1 MFKKRSFFEKLTG
14 GLSLRDYDED
24 IFNDEDD
31 FEEDLEPAPK
41 SKKDSRESRKVPVS
55 NSSEKDW
62 IEETLEE
69 EDQVGELSVD
79 VYQTPSEIIVQ
90 TMVAGVRPED
100 LNVDITRDT
109 VTISGSRKESRN
121 VKEDDYHVQELY
133 WGSFSRTI
141 MLPEEVDPDEA
152 EATEKHGLLVLK
164 LPKIDKNRQTKL
176 KIKSI

>member
-24 IFNDEDD
+24 ILDDDDD
-31 FEEDLEPAPK
+31 FEDDVEEEPIR
-41 SKKDSRESRKVPVS
+41 KDSRKIPVT
-55 NSSEKDW
+55 NEREWMD
-62 IEETLEE
+62 EE
-69 EDQVGELSVD
+69 EEEQVGELSVD
-79 VYQTPSEIIVQ
+79 VYQNSSDIIVQ

-100 LNVDITRDT
+100 LSVDITRDT
-109 VTISGSRKESRN
+109 VTISGSRKEA
-121 VKEDDYHVQELY
+121 KTIKDDDYFTQELY

-141 MLPEEVDPDEA
+141 ALPEEVDPDEA
-152 EATEKHGLLVLK
+152 EATEKHGLLVLR

>member
-24 IFNDEDD
+24 VFDEEDD
-31 FEEDLEPAPK
+31 FESEDDFEPQK
-41 SKKDSRESRKVPVS
+41 ESKKISVT
-55 NSSEKDW
+55 NEKEW
-62 IEETLEE
+62 IEEEE
-69 EDQVGELSVD
+69 QIGELSVD
-79 VYQTPSEIIVQ
+79 VYQTNSDIVVQ
-90 TMVAGVRPED
+90 AMVAGVRPED

-109 VTISGSRKESRN
+109 VTISGSRKESKT
-121 VKEDDYHVQELY
+121 VKDDEYFTQELY

-141 MLPEEVDPDEA
+141 ALPEEVDPDEA

>member
-24 IFNDEDD
+24 IVDDDDD
-31 FEEDLEPAPK
+31 FEDDVEEEPT
-41 SKKDSRESRKVPVS
+41 KKESRKIPVT
-55 NSSEKDW
+55 NEREWAD
-62 IEETLEE
+62 EE
-69 EDQVGELSVD
+69 EEEQVGELSVD
-79 VYQTPSEIIVQ
+79 VYQTLSEIIVQ

-109 VTISGSRKESRN
+109 VTISGSRKEA
-121 VKEDDYHVQELY
+121 KTIKDDDYFTQELY

-141 MLPEEVDPDEA
+141 ALPEEVDPDEA

-176 KIKSI
+176 KIKSL

>member
-24 IFNDEDD
+24 ILDDEDD
-31 FEEDLEPAPK
+31 FEMEEDEPKKK
-41 SKKDSRESRKVPVS
+41 SSRKVPVT
-55 NSSEKDW
+55 NDKEWLDE
-62 IEETLEE
+62 IEQEE
-69 EDQVGELSVD
+69 SVGELSVD
-79 VYQTPSEIIVQ
+79 VYQTASEIIVQ

-109 VTISGSRKESRN
+109 VTISGSRKEAKLI
-121 VKEDDYHVQELY
+121 KEDDYHIKELY

-141 MLPEEVDPDEA
+141 ALPEEIDPDEA

>member
-24 IFNDEDD
+24 ILDDEDD
-31 FEEDLEPAPK
+31 FEQEEEFET
-41 SKKDSRESRKVPVS
+41 KKESRKVPVT
-55 NSSEKDW
+55 NDKEW
-62 IEETLEE
+62 IEE

-79 VYQTPSEIIVQ
+79 VYQTPSEIVVQ

-109 VTISGSRKESRN
+109 VTISGSRKESRT

-133 WGSFSRTI
+133 WGSFSRLI
-141 MLPEEVDPDEA
+141 DLPAEVEPEEA
-152 EATEKHGLLVLK
+152 EAVEKHGLIIIK
-164 LPKIDKNRQTKL
+164 LPKIDKQKRAS
-176 KIKSI
+176 IRVKSI

>member
-24 IFNDEDD
+24 ILDDEDD
-31 FEEDLEPAPK
+31 FEEDDVQEQPK
-41 SKKDSRESRKVPVS
+41 KESRKIPIT
-55 NSSEKDW
+55 NEKEW
-62 IEETLEE
+62 AEE
-69 EDQVGELSVD
+69 EEEEQVGELSVD
-79 VYQTPSEIIVQ
+79 VYQTASEIIVQ

-100 LNVDITRDT
+100 LNVEITRDT
-109 VTISGSRKESRN
+109 VTLSGNRKEARTI
-121 VKEDDYHVQELY
+121 KDEDYFTQELY

-176 KIKSI
+176 KIKSL

>member
-24 IFNDEDD
+24 ILDDEDD
-31 FEEDLEPAPK
+31 FESEEEFET
-41 SKKDSRESRKVPVS
+41 KKESRKVPVT
-55 NSSEKDW
+55 NDKEW
-62 IEETLEE
+62 IEE
-69 EDQVGELSVD
+69 EDQDGELSVD
-79 VYQTPSEIIVQ
+79 VYQTPSEIVVQ

-109 VTISGSRKESRN
+109 VTISGSRKESRT

-141 MLPEEVDPDEA
+141 ALPEEVDPDEA

>member
-24 IFNDEDD
+24 ILDDEDD
-31 FEEDLEPAPK
+31 FESEDEFEPK
-41 SKKDSRESRKVPVS
+41 KESKKISVT
-55 NSSEKDW
+55 NEKEW
-62 IEETLEE
+62 AEE
-69 EDQVGELSVD
+69 EDQIGELSVD
-79 VYQTPSEIIVQ
+79 VYQNNSEIIVQ
-90 TMVAGVRPED
+90 AMVAGVRPED

-109 VTISGSRKESRN
+109 VTISGSRKESKTVRD
-121 VKEDDYHVQELY
+121 EDYFTQELY

-141 MLPEEVDPDEA
+141 ALPEEVDPDEA

-164 LPKIDKNRQTKL
+164 LPKIDKNRQTKI

>member
-24 IFNDEDD
+24 ILDDEDD
-31 FEEDLEPAPK
+31 FESDDNFEQPK
-41 SKKDSRESRKVPVS
+41 KESKKITV
-55 NSSEKDW
+55 NNEKEW
-62 IEETLEE
+62 AEE
-69 EDQVGELSVD
+69 EEQIGELSVD
-79 VYQTPSEIIVQ
+79 VYQTGSDIIVQ
-90 TMVAGVRPED
+90 AMVAGVRPED

-109 VTISGSRKESRN
+109 VTISGSRKESKT
-121 VKEDDYHVQELY
+121 VKDDDYFTQELY

-141 MLPEEVDPDEA
+141 ALPEEVDPDEA

-164 LPKIDKNRQTKL
+164 LPKIDKNRQTKV

>member
-24 IFNDEDD
+24 ILDDEDD
-31 FEEDLEPAPK
+31 FESEEEFET
-41 SKKDSRESRKVPVS
+41 KKESRKVPVI
-55 NSSEKDW
+55 NDKEW
-62 IEETLEE
+62 IEE

-79 VYQTPSEIIVQ
+79 VYQTPSEIVVQ

-109 VTISGSRKESRN
+109 VTISGSRKESRT

-141 MLPEEVDPDEA
+141 SLPEEVDPDEA

>member
-24 IFNDEDD
+24 ILDDEDD
-31 FEEDLEPAPK
+31 FEGEDNFEPMK
-41 SKKDSRESRKVPVS
+41 ESKKVS
-55 NSSEKDW
+55 VTSDKEW
-62 IEETLEE
+62 VEE
-69 EDQVGELSVD
+69 EEQIGELSVD
-79 VYQTPSEIIVQ
+79 VYQTAGEIIVQ
-90 TMVAGVRPED
+90 AMVAGVRPED

-109 VTISGSRKESRN
+109 VTIGGSRKESRT
-121 VKEDDYHVQELY
+121 VKDDDYFTQELY

-141 MLPEEVDPDEA
+141 ALPEEVDPDEA

>member
-24 IFNDEDD
+24 ILDDEDD
-31 FEEDLEPAPK
+31 FEIEEDFRKEEP
-41 SKKDSRESRKVPVS
+41 KKESRKLPIT
-55 NSSEKDW
+55 NEREW
-62 IEETLEE
+62 AEE
-69 EDQVGELSVD
+69 EEQVGELSVD
-79 VYQTPSEIIVQ
+79 VYQTPSEIVVQ

-109 VTISGSRKESRN
+109 VTISGSRKESKTI
-121 VKEDDYHVQELY
+121 KEDDYHVQELY

-141 MLPEEVDPDEA
+141 ALPEEVDPDEA

>member
-24 IFNDEDD
+24 GFDD
-31 FEEDLEPAPK
+31 DDSFENSVEEPK
-41 SKKDSRESRKVPVS
+41 QKESRKLPIT
-55 NSSEKDW
+55 NEKEW
-62 IEETLEE
+62 APAEE
-69 EDQVGELSVD
+69 EEQVGELSVD
-79 VYQTPSEIIVQ
+79 VYQTPTDIVVQ

-100 LNVDITRDT
+100 LNVDITRDS
-109 VTISGSRKESRN
+109 VTIAGSRKESR
-121 VKEDDYHVQELY
+121 VIKDDDYHTQELY

-141 MLPEEVDPDEA
+141 LLPEEIDPDEA
-152 EATEKHGLLVLK
+152 EATEKHGLLVLR

>member
-31 FEEDLEPAPK
+31 FEEDLEPVK
-41 SKKDSRESRKVPVS
+41 NKKESRKVPVT
-55 NSSEKDW
+55 NDKDW
-62 IEETLEE
+62 MEEMEEAGE

-121 VKEDDYHVQELY
+121 VKEDDYHIQELY

>member
-24 IFNDEDD
+24 ILDDEDD
-31 FEEDLEPAPK
+31 FEGEDNFEPMK
-41 SKKDSRESRKVPVS
+41 ESKKVS
-55 NSSEKDW
+55 VTSDKEW
-62 IEETLEE
+62 AEE
-69 EDQVGELSVD
+69 EEQIGELSVD
-79 VYQTPSEIIVQ
+79 VYQTSGEIIVQ
-90 TMVAGVRPED
+90 AMVAGVRPED

-109 VTISGSRKESRN
+109 VTIGGSRKESRT
-121 VKEDDYHVQELY
+121 VKDDDYFTQELY

-141 MLPEEVDPDEA
+141 ALPEEVDPDEA

>member
-24 IFNDEDD
+24 ILNDEDD
-31 FEEDLEPAPK
+31 FENDLEEVPEK
-41 SKKDSRESRKVPVS
+41 ESRKLSVNKESVD
-55 NSSEKDW
+55 DW
-62 IEETLEE
+62 AEE
-69 EDQVGELSVD
+69 EQIGELSVD
-79 VYQTPSEIIVQ
+79 VYQTASEIIVQ

-109 VTISGSRKESRN
+109 VTISGSRKES
-121 VKEDDYHVQELY
+121 KTIKDDDYFTQELY

-141 MLPEEVDPDEA
+141 ALPEEVDPDEA

>member
-24 IFNDEDD
+24 ILDDEDD
-31 FEEDLEPAPK
+31 FEDDVLEEPK
-41 SKKDSRESRKVPVS
+41 KESRKIPVT
-55 NSSEKDW
+55 NEKEW
-62 IEETLEE
+62 IEEEE
-69 EDQVGELSVD
+69 EQVGELSVD
-79 VYQTPSEIIVQ
+79 VYQTASDIIVQ

-100 LNVDITRDT
+100 LNVEITRDT
-109 VTISGSRKESRN
+109 VTVSGSRKES
-121 VKEDDYHVQELY
+121 KTIKDEDYFTQELY

-176 KIKSI
+176 KIKSL

>member
-24 IFNDEDD
+24 ILDDEDD
-31 FEEDLEPAPK
+31 FEQEEEFET
-41 SKKDSRESRKVPVS
+41 KKESRKVPVTK
-55 NSSEKDW
+55 EKEW
-62 IEETLEE
+62 IDEE
-69 EDQVGELSVD
+69 EQVGELSVD
-79 VYQTPSEIIVQ
+79 VYQTPSEIVVQ

-109 VTISGSRKESRN
+109 VTISGSRKESRTI
-121 VKEDDYHVQELY
+121 KEDDYHVQELY

-141 MLPEEVDPDEA
+141 ALPEEVDPDEA

>member
-24 IFNDEDD
+24 ILDDEDD
-31 FEEDLEPAPK
+31 FEGEDNFEPMK
-41 SKKDSRESRKVPVS
+41 ESKKVS
-55 NSSEKDW
+55 VTSDKEW
-62 IEETLEE
+62 IEEEE
-69 EDQVGELSVD
+69 QIGELSVD
-79 VYQTPSEIIVQ
+79 VYQTSGEIIIQ
-90 TMVAGVRPED
+90 AMVAGVRPED

-109 VTISGSRKESRN
+109 VTIGGSRKES
-121 VKEDDYHVQELY
+121 KTIKDDDYFTQELY

-141 MLPEEVDPDEA
+141 ALPEEVDPDEA

>member
-31 FEEDLEPAPK
+31 FEEDLEPVK
-41 SKKDSRESRKVPVS
+41 NKKETRKVPVT
-55 NSSEKDW
+55 NEKDW

-79 VYQTPSEIIVQ
+79 VYQTASDIIVQ

-121 VKEDDYHVQELY
+121 VKEEDYHVQELY

>member
-24 IFNDEDD
+24 ILDDEDD
-31 FEEDLEPAPK
+31 FEEDDVLEQPK
-41 SKKDSRESRKVPVS
+41 KESRKIPIT
-55 NSSEKDW
+55 NEKEW
-62 IEETLEE
+62 TEE
-69 EDQVGELSVD
+69 EEEEQVGELSVD

-100 LNVDITRDT
+100 LNVEITRDT
-109 VTISGSRKESRN
+109 VTLSGNRKEARTI
-121 VKEDDYHVQELY
+121 KDEDYFTQELY

-152 EATEKHGLLVLK
+152 EATEKHGLLILK

-176 KIKSI
+176 KIKSL

>member
-24 IFNDEDD
+24 ILDDEDD
-31 FEEDLEPAPK
+31 FESEDSFEQ
-41 SKKDSRESRKVPVS
+41 KKESRKVPIT
-55 NSSEKDW
+55 NEKEW
-62 IEETLEE
+62 MEE
-69 EDQVGELSVD
+69 EEEQVGELSVD
-79 VYQTPSEIIVQ
+79 VYQTPNEIIVQ

-109 VTISGSRKESRN
+109 VTISGSRKESKT
-121 VKEDDYHVQELY
+121 VKDDDYFTQELY

-141 MLPEEVDPDEA
+141 ALPEEVDPDEA

>member
-24 IFNDEDD
+24 ILDDEDD
-31 FEEDLEPAPK
+31 FESEDDFQPK
-41 SKKDSRESRKVPVS
+41 KESKKISVT
-55 NSSEKDW
+55 NEKEW
-62 IEETLEE
+62 IEEEE
-69 EDQVGELSVD
+69 EQIGELSVD
-79 VYQTPSEIIVQ
+79 VYQNSSDIIVQ
-90 TMVAGVRPED
+90 AMVAGVRPED

-109 VTISGSRKESRN
+109 VTISGSRKESKT
-121 VKEDDYHVQELY
+121 VKDEDYFTQELY

-141 MLPEEVDPDEA
+141 ALPEEVDPDEA

-164 LPKIDKNRQTKL
+164 LPKIDKNRQTKV